1 MEEVLQGINVLA
13 TECGQIAREIG
24 LENLMI
30 YQYSKKDI
38 KEAVKTA
45 MKKEFL
51 QEMQSSVKVSD
62 RLSDDPEDN
71 SYINKMSLPK
81 VRVWIRYRARA
92 TAGVKGNFRHSHV
105 NNMQCRLCS
114 EGSDETQEHL
124 QLCSGTLFERRGLD
138 MSGRR
143 GLVEFWRRI
152 TVKMAAAI

>member
-1 MEEVLQGINVLA
+1 MVISML
-13 TECGQIAREIG
+13 
-24 LENLMI
+24 

-81 VRVWIRYRARA
+81 VRVWSDIGQGLLPESKA
-92 TAGVKGNFRHSHV
+92 T
-105 NNMQCRLCS
+105 
-114 EGSDETQEHL
+114 
-124 QLCSGTLFERRGLD
+124 LD
-138 MSGRR
+138 ILM
-143 GLVEFWRRI
+143 
-152 TVKMAAAI
+152 